1 MYRLFI
7 DANLPSEILQA
18 LRETQTQLQRRL
30 VGAPLSWTRPEGIHI
45 TLKFL
50 GDTDPG
56 RVEAITAALR
66 QAVTPHHAFTV
77 TVGGFG
83 CFPNPRKANVLWVGV
98 QDADGRLARLAAS
111 IDQAT
116 AALGWELEHRPF
128 TAHLTLAR
136 VHRDAAAGQR
146 RVLGEILPT
155 ISLPSQLGTAPIERI
170 HLIRS
175 ELNPQGSAYTALAG
189 VELAGKS

>member
-7 DANLPSEILQA
+7 AANLPLEILQA
-18 LRETQTQLQRRL
+18 LQEIQIQLKRRL

-50 GDTDPG
+50 GDTDPR
-56 RVEAITAALR
+56 RVEAITTVLR
-66 QAVTPHHAFTV
+66 QAVMPHRPFSV
-77 TVGGFG
+77 IVGGFG

-98 QDADGRLARLAAS
+98 QDPDGRLARLAAS
-111 IDQAT
+111 VDQAM
-116 AALGWELEHRPF
+116 AALGWEPEHRPF

-136 VHRDAAAGQR
+136 VHRDAAADQR
-146 RVLGEILPT
+146 RALEEMLST
-155 ISLPSQLGTAPIERI
+155 ITLPSQLGTVPIGHI

-175 ELNPQGSAYTALAG
+175 ELNPQGSVYTALAG
-189 VELAGKS
+189 IELAGKP